1 MNEKMKHM
9 AVPPFQILVLIW
21 AAAVFVINAVT
32 VVISVPGLDH
42 WIIRGV
48 ESVMH
53 ILGQFMPVTGL
64 TVHYFSKGSMG
75 DALNP
80 RRLRIW
86 KQEDM

>member
-1 MNEKMKHM
+1 MSEKRK
-9 AVPPFQILVLIW
+9 VPAIPLFPILVLIW

-32 VVISVPGLDH
+32 VAISVPGLDH

-64 TVHYFSKGSMG
+64 TVHYFSKGSMWH
-75 DALNP
+75 ATMP
-80 RRLRIW
+80 RRVNAW
-86 KQEDM
+86 K

>member
-1 MNEKMKHM
+1 MNEKTKYM

-32 VVISVPGLDH
+32 VVISVPGMDH

-53 ILGQFMPVTGL
+53 ILKEPPFPVPSF
-64 TVHYFSKGSMG
+64 TVHYFSKGSMWH
-75 DALNP
+75 ATMP
-80 RRLRIW
+80 RRVKAW
-86 KQEDM
+86 K

>member
-1 MNEKMKHM
+1 MNEKTKHM

-53 ILGQFMPVTGL
+53 ILGQSMPVPYFK
-64 TVHYFSKGSMG
+64 VHYFSKDSMG
-75 DALNP
+75 AAIKP
-80 RRLRIW
+80 RRVKAW
-86 KQEDM
+86 KQKIE

>member
-1 MNEKMKHM
+1 MSEKRKVP
-9 AVPPFQILVLIW
+9 AVPPFQILVLTW

-32 VVISVPGLDH
+32 VVASVPGLDH

-64 TVHYFSKGSMG
+64 TVHYFSKGSMWH
-75 DALNP
+75 ATMP
-80 RRLRIW
+80 RRVKAW
-86 KQEDM
+86 K